1 MQETSKI
8 ECLVLLTQEGKLSFE
23 KNMRLVKNCIL
34 AIVSLVLTLVIT
46 IS

>member
-8 ECLVLLTQEGKLSFE
+8 ECPVLLTQEGKLSFE
-23 KNMRLVKNCIL
+23 KNMWLVKNYIL

>member
-8 ECLVLLTQEGKLSFE
+8 ECPVLLTQEGKLSFE
-23 KNMRLVKNCIL
+23 KNIRLVKKCIL